1 MLALLLAA
9 QVASQP
15 IILRDPFSPMT
26 ETRLSSACG
35 EQRFELRWTVLE
47 GQDSRFD
54 ELSANG
60 IVLPSSEIGALNRWK
75 GERSIERISV
85 VCEPHGP
92 SVRTRLLVEFG
103 RAGRLGLPNVGSF
116 EIAGNRVIFEPQSGS
131 RPASGERR

>member
-15 IILRDPFSPMT
+15 IVLRDPFSPTM

-35 EQRFELRWTVLE
+35 ERRFELRWTVLQ

-60 IVLPSSEIGALNRWK
+60 IALPSSEIDALNRWK

-85 VCEPHGP
+85 ICEPHGP
-92 SVRTRLLVEFG
+92 GLRTRLLVEFG
-103 RAGRLGLPNVGSF
+103 RAGRLGLPAAGSF
-116 EIAGNRVIFEPQSGS
+116 EIAGNRVVFEPY
-131 RPASGERR
+131 